1 MQLASEKL
9 GVFESPRGGGSR
21 FRGVS
26 EIYEAVNTTAVNTAI
41 ISWV

>member
-9 GVFESPRGGGSR
+9 GVFEFSRGGGSR

-26 EIYEAVNTTAVNTAI
+26 EIYEAVNITAVNTAI
-41 ISWV
+41 TSWV